1 MLLLRVGPFL
11 LALSVLLINL
21 TGATSA
27 PPVLLLDPYKLVIPN
42 SSIPYLSTPF
52 NSTSLGTSILFT
64 SPTGRV
70 IPVLP
75 FFTQDFTRTLAP
87 DGATEVLTPTSS
99 PYFAARLAPQEEGL
113 YSYTQGTPPPG
124 VPPLQGNFSVAGGPA
139 LAGDGFAFASTTSRK
154 FTLDNSTAFFL
165 VGENMAWPGC
175 WPYFNGSAQWDNAT
189 GATFMYDR
197 YLHKLG

>member
-1 MLLLRVGPFL
+1 MFSWPLPLT
-11 LALSVLLINL
+11 LATAANAL
-21 TGATSA
+21 
-27 PPVLLLDPYKLVIPN
+27 LLLDPFTLPIPN
-42 SSIPYLSTPF
+42 SSIPFLATPF
-52 NSTSLGTSILFT
+52 NSTSLGTKILFT
-64 SPTGRV
+64 SPSGRI

-75 FFTQDFTRTLAP
+75 YFTQDFSRTLAP
-87 DGATEVLTPTSS
+87 DNTTEVLTPTTL

-113 YSYTQGTPPPG
+113 YTYTQDTPPPG
-124 VPPLQGNFSVAGGPA
+124 VPPIKGNFSVAGGPA

-197 YLHKLG
+197 YLRKLG